1 MEDMNPNAVA
11 FVLKVARRSG
21 AITDVE
27 TRWKKTKKYT
37 EEIRPKTTQRWGS
50 RDWDFF
56 TRLITSFLWMLK
68 RVKVDTQWKKEGP
81 KQRWD
86 T

>member
-11 FVLKVARRSG
+11 LVLKVSKRSG

-37 EEIRPKTTQRWGS
+37 EEITPKTTQRWGS
-50 RDWDFF
+50 REWDFF
-56 TRLITSFLWMLK
+56 TQAITSFLLMLK
-68 RVKVDTQWKKEGP
+68 RVKVDTQGKKEGP

-86 T
+86 I

>member
-11 FVLKVARRSG
+11 LVLKVARRSG

-27 TRWKKTKKYT
+27 TRWKNTKKYT
-37 EEIRPKTTQRWGS
+37 EEITPKTTQRCGS

-56 TRLITSFLWMLK
+56 TL
-68 RVKVDTQWKKEGP
+68 KVDTQVKKQCL
-81 KQRWD
+81 KRR
-86 T
+86 